1 MAQRFY
7 KEHFSVAMDRLGEAW
22 GEVEKRYGYDFE
34 SPEISARAVMG
45 IALVL
50 ALESH
55 HLKRGFD
62 LDRAVELV
70 SDGTRKGFF
79 PSLEPTRKR

>member
-1 MAQRFY
+1 
-7 KEHFSVAMDRLGEAW
+7 
-22 GEVEKRYGYDFE
+22 
-34 SPEISARAVMG
+34 MG

-62 LDRAVELV
+62 RDDAVAVAAL
-70 SDGTRKGFF
+70 GTRDGFF
-79 PSLEPTRKR
+79 PSLEPGRRRPGTNPG